1 VPTKPGRLGRTV
13 GTPVVVSRPL
23 GFEDPAIRL
32 TAVATIRVGLAQLN
46 VTVGDLEGNAQ
57 LILDALR
64 EGAAEGCDLVAAP
77 ELALVGYP
85 PEDLLLKDGFVADAT
100 VALEKL
106 AAASPAT
113 LGIVGTV
120 LPARH
125 GLVDVRRPGDAR
137 DVPGAA
143 ARLPRRHLA
152 NAAVLVGAGR
162 LHGAIAKRRLPNY
175 AVFDEQRWFLPGEG
189 PVATFGVARG
199 SIGVVICE
207 DVWID
212 EGPAVELARAGCGLV
227 VVLNASPYF
236 RGRPNERLEVLRRR
250 GAETGCAIAYVNL
263 VGGQDELVFDGASLV
278 LGASGDVIARAPQF
292 ESALL
297 VVDVDVP
304 DAVGGNEVVDV
315 SAHAGARSPRRVG
328 TVAEPLDAL
337 EEIYRALV
345 TGTRDYL
352 AKNRFGTA
360 VIALSGGIDSSLVA
374 TVAVDALGP
383 DAVLGVAMP
392 SRYSSSHSLDDA
404 KELASRLGIRF
415 VVAPIEAAHAALAH
429 VLDPVL
435 NGEPSGLT
443 DENLQ
448 SRIRG
453 VVLMGISN
461 ATGAIALT
469 TGNKSEL
476 ATGYTTL
483 YGDSVGG
490 FAVIKDVVKTLV
502 YELCRYRNDRAAAE
516 GSTPPIPTSVLDK
529 PPSAEL
535 RPDQRDDDSLP
546 PYDEL
551 DPVLEAY
558 VEEDRTATELIAD
571 GFDAALVERVA
582 ALVDAAEYKRRQLPP
597 GVRITS
603 KSFGK
608 DRRMPITNR
617 YGTAPR
623 S

>member
-1 VPTKPGRLGRTV
+1 
-13 GTPVVVSRPL
+13 
-23 GFEDPAIRL
+23 
-32 TAVATIRVGLAQLN
+32 VATIRVGLAQLN
-46 VTVGDLEGNAQ
+46 VTVGDLDANAER
-57 LILDALR
+57 LVGALR
-64 EGAAEGCDLVAAP
+64 DGADQGCDLVVTP

-85 PEDLLLKDGFVADAT
+85 PEDLLLKDGFVEDAAA
-100 VALEKL
+100 ALDKL
-106 AAASPAT
+106 AAASPAC
-113 LGIVGTV
+113 LGVVGTV
-120 LPARH
+120 VPTDAGIVAARLP
-125 GLVDVRRPGDAR
+125 VDAR
-137 DVPGAA
+137 DVAGAA
-143 ARLPRRHLA
+143 ARVPRRHLV
-152 NAAVLVGAGR
+152 NAAALVGAGR
-162 LHGAIAKRRLPNY
+162 LHGAVAKRRLPNY
-175 AVFDEQRWFLPGEG
+175 SVFDEQRWFLPGDG
-189 PVATFGVARG
+189 PVATYAVGSA

-207 DVWID
+207 DVWVD
-212 EGPAVELARAGCGLV
+212 GGPALELARAGCGLL
-227 VVLNASPYF
+227 VVLNASPFY
-236 RGRPNERLEVLRRR
+236 RGRGAERLAMLRRR
-250 GAETGCAIAYVNL
+250 AAETGCAIAYVNL

-278 LGASGDVIARAPQF
+278 LSAEGELLAAAPQF
-292 ESALL
+292 VEHLL

-304 DAVGGNEVVDV
+304 EGRGDEVDLAGV
-315 SAHAGARSPRRVG
+315 SARPPRRG
-328 TVAEPLDAL
+328 PRREGAIAMPL
-337 EEIYRALV
+337 EEIAEVYEALV

-352 AKNRFGTA
+352 VKNRFDAT

-374 TVAVDALGP
+374 VVAADALGP

-392 SRYSSSHSLDDA
+392 SRYSSAHSLDDA
-404 KELASRLGIRF
+404 RELASRLGIRF
-415 VVAPIEAAHAALAH
+415 VVAPIEPAHVALAG

-435 NGEPSGLT
+435 GGEPEGLT

-453 VVLMGISN
+453 VLLMGISN

-502 YELCRYRNDRAAAE
+502 YELCRHRNERALAAGGE
-516 GSTPPIPTSVLDK
+516 PPIPASVLDK

-558 VEEDRTATELIAD
+558 VEEDRTVAELVAE

-582 ALVDAAEYKRRQLPP
+582 GLVDAAEYKRRQMAP
-597 GVRITS
+597 GVRITP

-608 DRRMPITNR
+608 DRRLPITNR
-617 YGTAPR
+617 YGRRR
-623 S
+623 SS